1 MITNEYLIYLEITH
15 SKINGSDDF
24 MIKCHKNFFRSTNTS
39 DQSILEH
46 VCYAAKQQDLKDCW
60 FFNGITLLASVV
72 WTILVIKEIIEAYC
86 IGWRYFLMIEN
97 WVEIGIIL
105 FSAIFFYLSPGRV
118 ELAHHPLGWL
128 IFMAWMDLLLY
139 LGRFQIFGEI
149 IYMSFDCAKT
159 MTLCILTYSPS
170 FFAFSFGFYVLLH
183 SNENFSGYVRASIN
197 VMSMMVD
204 ELNYVDNFDYNSV
217 DEIGGRNV
225 SVQIMFVAFMICMS
239 MIVMNL
245 FLAVTVN
252 KTENLAD
259 RSRMIFAQRKI
270 IHLIGARKCFLIFK
284 SCIECFAKVTHR
296 IPLLKRITSV
306 PDSIVDKKV
315 TTAYYLNMNCKKKYW
330 LYRLIFLFLEV
341 LHQKE

>member
-1 MITNEYLIYLEITH
+1 MGCV
-15 SKINGSDDF
+15 IN
-24 MIKCHKNFFRSTNTS
+24 
-39 DQSILEH
+39 
-46 VCYAAKQQDLKDCW
+46 
-60 FFNGITLLASVV
+60 
-72 WTILVIKEIIEAYC
+72 
-86 IGWRYFLMIEN
+86 
-97 WVEIGIIL
+97 
-105 FSAIFFYLSPGRV
+105 
-118 ELAHHPLGWL
+118 
-128 IFMAWMDLLLY
+128 
-139 LGRFQIFGEI
+139 
-149 IYMSFDCAKT
+149 
-159 MTLCILTYSPS
+159 
-170 FFAFSFGFYVLLH
+170 LH
-183 SNENFSGYVRASIN
+183 SNENFSGYVRATIN

-315 TTAYYLNMNCKKKYW
+315 TTAYYLNMNCKKN
-330 LYRLIFLFLEV
+330 IGFTT
-341 LHQKE
+341 